1 MTKVKQVIKVDDID
15 HEIEDALN
23 NMIDMQIQVDM
34 PPPVELEGLEQ
45 DDIDHIE
52 QQKRQQEEDRL
63 KELELARI
71 EADLEAKVLGDGKLT
86 FLSFQIFF

>member
-1 MTKVKQVIKVDDID
+1 MTKVKQVIKVDAID

-71 EADLEAKVLGDGKLT
+71 EADLEAKVLGDDKFT
-86 FLSFQIFF
+86 F